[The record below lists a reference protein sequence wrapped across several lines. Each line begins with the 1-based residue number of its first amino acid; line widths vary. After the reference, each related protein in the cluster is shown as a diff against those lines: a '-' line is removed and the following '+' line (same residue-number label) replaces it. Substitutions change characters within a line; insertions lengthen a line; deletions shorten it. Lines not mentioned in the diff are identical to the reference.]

1 MGRQDVVGA
10 GMMFLG
16 WGWFEYAAR
25 ESMYHAGVLFMI
37 FGLFILLDGI
47 ALSRILVLAW
57 VRLGALIVTMGLL
70 RNWKQWPLSGK
81 GPYDYMSE
89 MLLYSV
95 GAVFIIVGLL
105 YYWFTHDLTIDDL
118 LFQVKRRLT
127 LDEGYNEFKRSLGT
141 ALGIGFM
148 LLALFISS
156 VYFEW
161 SFQSSPEGNERLSLL
176 FMLFALIF
184 LINAASSLSES
195 IKSKSLPFG
204 SIGGFL
210 FLWGFSFLTLPNGDL
225 LRSIVLIIAALSL
238 YRFSDGLDYILYEDE
253 KDLKE
258 ISSVLPKKFSN
269 RTESYLKIALIVAG
283 LILVLYGILITSR
296 SEIISSMY
304 QNIVLLI
311 LVIGGIMVHLYI
323 RSQNFS
329 LQHPIVSA
337 ITLLMMGGILYYGIW
352 GVVELIDVISGT
364 SGVDPRGL
372 ALLGLGLF
380 VAKILIIGSGV
391 LILNYSHRVCSISEK
406 STILGIPFILLG
418 VLDLIY
424 SPINLVSDPVPNVF
438 HTLTV
443 SGGLLGGNNL
453 LEGISL
459 ILVGVVVIGYPQLK
473 SIISNPDLQKL
484 VLLLPFLIY
493 GLSLVVTFNLPNA
506 YETARYVTWWET
518 GLQVIMIA
526 GVLFIIYFAINTI
539 LYYLKE
545 QRELEVT
552 NIETTA

>member
-1 MGRQDVVGA
+1 
-10 GMMFLG
+10 
-16 WGWFEYAAR
+16 
-25 ESMYHAGVLFMI
+25 
-37 FGLFILLDGI
+37 
-47 ALSRILVLAW
+47 
-57 VRLGALIVTMGLL
+57 
-70 RNWKQWPLSGK
+70 
-81 GPYDYMSE
+81 
-89 MLLYSV
+89 
-95 GAVFIIVGLL
+95 
-105 YYWFTHDLTIDDL
+105 
-118 LFQVKRRLT
+118 
-127 LDEGYNEFKRSLGT
+127 
-141 ALGIGFM
+141 M

-161 SFQSSPEGNERLSLL
+161 SFDGDPAGNDRLSLL

-184 LINAASSLSES
+184 LLNAASSLSES
-195 IKSKSLPFG
+195 IKKKSLPFG
-204 SIGGFL
+204 SIGAFL
-210 FLWGFSFLTLPNGDL
+210 GLWGFSFLILPNGDL
-225 LRSIVLIIAALSL
+225 MRSIILIIAAISL

-253 KDLKE
+253 KDIQE
-258 ISSVLPKKFSN
+258 TQSVLPKKFSN
-269 RTESYLKIALIVAG
+269 RTESVAKTALIVVG
-283 LILVLYGILITSR
+283 LFLVFYGLLITSR
-296 SEIISSMY
+296 SEILSSMI

-311 LVIGGIMVHLYI
+311 LAIGGLMMHLYI
-323 RSQNFS
+323 RRQNLS

-337 ITLLMMGGILYYGIW
+337 ITLLMMGGILYYSIW

-364 SGVDPRGL
+364 PGVDPRGL
-372 ALLGLGLF
+372 TLLGLGLF

-391 LILNYSHRVCSISEK
+391 MILNYSHRVCSISEK

-424 SPINLVSDPVPNVF
+424 VPINLVSDPIPNVF
-438 HTLTV
+438 HTLTI

-459 ILVGVVVIGYPQLK
+459 ILVGVVIIGYPKLK
-473 SIISNPDLQKL
+473 SIISNPDLRKL

-493 GLSLVVTFNLPNA
+493 GLSLVATFNLPNA

-526 GVLFIIYFAINTI
+526 GVLFIIYFAINAI

-545 QRELEVT
+545 QRELEAT